1 MPAGGPAARGAVGAV
16 ADQRAPG
23 HGLDGRVDC
32 GQRLLLRGVQR
43 VGAGRGVGAV
53 QTQQQPTDAADT
65 SSAAAACTAL
75 VWAAATALAKLSAEP
90 MRATSV
96 AAVASVAGNTLT

>member
-1 MPAGGPAARGAVGAV
+1 MGSRVPMTGRTRFAAIIGQTEAATAWAMARLKIPPVGGK
-16 ADQRAPG
+16 QRSDRRR
-23 HGLDGRVDC
+23 HLIR
-32 GQRLLLRGVQR
+32 
-43 VGAGRGVGAV
+43 GRG
-53 QTQQQPTDAADT
+53 
-65 SSAAAACTAL
+65 CTAL

>member
-1 MPAGGPAARGAVGAV
+1 MKRCRPRAERLKIPPWAENSAAI
-16 ADQRAPG
+16 
-23 HGLDGRVDC
+23 
-32 GQRLLLRGVQR
+32 
-43 VGAGRGVGAV
+43 
-53 QTQQQPTDAADT
+53 AADT

>member
-1 MPAGGPAARGAVGAV
+1 MKRCRPRAERLKIPPVGGK
-16 ADQRAPG
+16 QRSI
-23 HGLDGRVDC
+23 
-32 GQRLLLRGVQR
+32 
-43 VGAGRGVGAV
+43 
-53 QTQQQPTDAADT
+53 AADT